1 MPTSGPRGE
10 VQGMQG
16 YPVRTA
22 TNSSSA
28 AQSSV
33 PYCQL
38 GKSVAL
44 SLCHLQIP
52 WPAGILMVCP

>member
-44 SLCHLQIP
+44 FAYHLL
-52 WPAGILMVCP
+52 IL